1 MSDLAKWL
9 SEQYDQ
15 AERAAKAATPG
26 PWSFS
31 GDEPRT
37 PTAEGGFTI
46 DADSVVDT
54 PGLPWGS
61 VHPGDV
67 VGTGY
72 NVPSGVF
79 RRADAVH
86 IAAHDP
92 AWRLSDIAIKRQV
105 VDLHGA
111 AGHGCSMFWF
121 DTGGEACLTLLLLA
135 AEFAGRPGYRDE
147 WKP

>member
-1 MSDLAKWL
+1 MNDLVKWL

-15 AERAAKAATPG
+15 AETDAKAATPG

-46 DADSVVDT
+46 DANSVVDT

-61 VHPGDV
+61 VHPSDV

-72 NVPSGVF
+72 DVPSGVI
-79 RRADAVH
+79 RRVDAAH

-92 AWRLSDIAIKRQV
+92 AWRLADITRKRAILDACASDITYEEEGMATQI
-105 VDLHGA
+105 LA
-111 AGHGCSMFWF
+111 
-121 DTGGEACLTLLLLA
+121 LLA
-135 AEFAGRPGYRDE
+135 AEFVDRDGYRDE
-147 WKP
+147 WRP

>member
-1 MSDLAKWL
+1 MSDLVTWL
-9 SEQYDQ
+9 AAQYDQ
-15 AERAAKAATPG
+15 AETEAKAATPG

-31 GDEPRT
+31 GGEPRT
-37 PTAEGGFTI
+37 PTSEGGFTI
-46 DADSVVDT
+46 DADEVVDT

-79 RRADAVH
+79 RRADAIH
-86 IAAHDP
+86 IAAHSP
-92 AWRLSDIAIKRQV
+92 AWRLADIARKRAI
-105 VDLHGA
+105 LA
-111 AGHGCSMFWF
+111 ACSEDIGYEEEGM
-121 DTGGEACLTLLLLA
+121 ANQILALLA
-135 AEFAGRPGYRDE
+135 AEFAGRPGYLDE